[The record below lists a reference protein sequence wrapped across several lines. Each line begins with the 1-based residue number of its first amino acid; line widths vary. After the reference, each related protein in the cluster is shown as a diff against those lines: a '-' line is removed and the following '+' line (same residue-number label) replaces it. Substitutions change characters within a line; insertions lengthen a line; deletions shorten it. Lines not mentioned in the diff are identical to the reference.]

1 MDKIS
6 HYSLLSTV
14 LKGVG
19 RRRRLTNFSCSI
31 LIPWIN
37 ILQNTKYSM
46 PDWTL
51 SQWTSQFTLM
61 ANPLSH
67 RSHSLL
73 WLPSQDLQHGSIE
86 NLAGSYRLILSRSN
100 QSLTTHLGKCDWA
113 QLPRWLFQKATVAT
127 ICSGFQAK
135 TCKMVLIKISQQ
147 VIDWL
152 TVKRHRLSINHTWT
166 KVTLSRLDLVLRP
179 TLLVLPAP
187 IQILSKVAFWL
198 QRTFYQS
205 EKDHTSNLST
215 NFYTWAF

>member
-51 SQWTSQFTLM
+51 SQWTSQCTLM

-113 QLPRWLFQKATVAT
+113 QGGP
-127 ICSGFQAK
+127 
-135 TCKMVLIKISQQ
+135 
-147 VIDWL
+147 
-152 TVKRHRLSINHTWT
+152 
-166 KVTLSRLDLVLRP
+166 LVLRLNCY
-179 TLLVLPAP
+179 LLLNLDALTK
-187 IQILSKVAFWL
+187 LSWRRDSSSENKYF
-198 QRTFYQS
+198 RTRMNNSWQS
-205 EKDHTSNLST
+205 LLNYLAGLFLKPL
-215 NFYTWAF
+215 